1 MYDLGVP
8 SPGPLAD
15 VITIPN
21 QPSASDASRR
31 SQRESRPTASLS
43 PEELQRRWDLVLPYR
58 AEMLEIARRRVATF
72 QDAEDAVATALL
84 RTVTSRNLD
93 ERRVGAYLCTVVM
106 RLTVDSHRD
115 RARQLAVGR
124 RQHTREVGSAA
135 FEDEICDQAEARWL
149 AEALESAP
157 GREREV
163 LAARLNGMSTAE
175 VAVHLQLSRKSAEN
189 AFTRLRVRADRLVAA
204 TLSLLGALWTY
215 GRRSGG
221 AAATAAPALLVAF
234 AIVTPLAP
242 TAEPPRSGA
251 ARAHGGPALPQTP
264 VLDPKADSV
273 VPPSVPAPVEEVPTG
288 SRPASAVKPAQE
300 RKSVA
305 RVEAPP
311 LAPEVVTGGGVR
323 VDEQD
328 QYENETFL
336 ESAERCLKNVVLTD
350 PLKDPCR

>member
-1 MYDLGVP
+1 MYDLGVL
-8 SPGPLAD
+8 SPDPLAD

-21 QPSASDASRR
+21 QPSASDASEPP
-31 SQRESRPTASLS
+31 QRESRPSASLS

-58 AEMLEIARRRVATF
+58 VEMLEIARRRVTTF
-72 QDAEDAVATALL
+72 QDAEDAVATAML

-106 RLTVDSHRD
+106 RLTVDMHRD

-124 RQHTREVGSAA
+124 RQHTREVDSAA

-149 AEALESAP
+149 AEALASAP

-189 AFTRLRVRADRLVAA
+189 AFTRLRARADRLVAA
-204 TLSLLGALWTY
+204 TLSLLGALWAY

-221 AAATAAPALLVAF
+221 AAATAAPALLVVF
-234 AIVTPLAP
+234 AVVTPVVP
-242 TAEPPRSGA
+242 TAESPRPRP
-251 ARAHGGPALPQTP
+251 ARAHEGPALPQAP
-264 VLDPKADSV
+264 VLEPTDDRVA
-273 VPPSVPAPVEEVPTG
+273 PPPAPAPVAELPTG
-288 SRPASAVKPAQE
+288 SQASVANEQAQD

-311 LAPEVVTGGGVR
+311 LAPQVVTGGAVR
-323 VDEQD
+323 VDEQE
-328 QYENETFL
+328 QYANETFI
-336 ESAERCLKNVVLTD
+336 ESTQRCLKNVVLTD